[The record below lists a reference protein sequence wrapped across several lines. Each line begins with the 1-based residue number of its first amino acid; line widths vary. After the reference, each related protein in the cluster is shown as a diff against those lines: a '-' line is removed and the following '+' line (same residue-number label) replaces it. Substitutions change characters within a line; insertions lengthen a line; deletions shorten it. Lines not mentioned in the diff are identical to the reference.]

1 MDMAGE
7 HPETGVGRRPGGYS
21 IHGNGLGKGLQ
32 AGIENIFPTSR
43 AAVYC
48 HRDTSRMSALFHRAE
63 HLYMALPTLRI
74 IGFIL
79 GIFLITL
86 AVSMIIPMLTLLAF
100 ERTDDL
106 QAFIWSSLITFS
118 CGFAL
123 VAPGRPA
130 NTNLRPRDMYFLT
143 TLSWVAVCC
152 FAALPLMLTQHIS
165 YSDAFFETMSGITTT
180 GATVLSG
187 LDNLSPGLLMWRSL
201 LHWLGGIGFIGMA
214 IAILPLLRVGG
225 MRLFQTESSDWS
237 EKVMPRSHVAGRY
250 LITIYAVFT
259 LAAFVAF
266 LLTGMSSFDAINHAM
281 STVAT
286 GGFST
291 SDASMGK
298 FGPSAHWVAVFF
310 MLLGSL
316 PFTLYVM
323 TLRGNRTALF
333 RDQQV
338 RGFVV
343 MLTVTS
349 VLFSGW
355 YWLNNEIPMLD
366 ALRVV
371 TFSVVSVVTTTG
383 FAVDDYTQW
392 GGFAVMVFFYLTFVG
407 GCSGSTSGGLKMF
420 RFQVAYSL
428 LRANFKQLIH
438 PRAVIRQQYNG
449 HNLDEEIVRSILTFS
464 FFITMTIG
472 VLALC
477 LALLGLDPITAL
489 TGAATAVCNVGPGLG
504 EIIGPAG
511 NFSTLPDAAKWL
523 LSIGMLLGRLEIITV
538 LVLLTPAFWRH

>member
-7 HPETGVGRRPGGYS
+7 HPETGMGRRPGGYS